1 MNEQEKAR
9 RKRIA
14 ALTVILPVLA
24 GIAIVVAGNLF
35 GQESTEKEK
44 KPAAAGRPK
53 VERTEAA
60 NPTAT
65 GSPAPRVRLE
75 EPATGKRFDSA
86 SLGTTPFAVVFISTH
101 CGAAGKFLGEVAEEL
116 EGGLGAVLAITSA
129 PEVDTPKAVR
139 EFISQ
144 HDIPKS
150 APFHYLVGSESEVH
164 GFWNAW
170 GFNGPLAECGG
181 SIPAHLVGS
190 SKGQYVN
197 TGVLDIDPT
206 GEADLMTE
214 SISSLDH

>member
-9 RKRIA
+9 RKKIA

-35 GQESTEKEK
+35 GQESTESKK
-44 KPAAAGRPK
+44 KPAAEHHAK

-60 NPTAT
+60 NPTET

-75 EPATGKRFDSA
+75 EPASGKRFDSA
-86 SLGTTPFAVVFISTH
+86 SLGTTPFAVVFISTR
-101 CGAAGKFLGEVAEEL
+101 CEAAGNFLGDVAEGL
-116 EGGLGAVLAITSA
+116 EGGRGGVLAITSA

-139 EFISQ
+139 GFLTKHGIAEG
-144 HDIPKS
+144 D
-150 APFHYLVGSESEVH
+150 PFHYLVGSESEVH

-170 GFNGPLAECGG
+170 GFNGPAAKCGG

-197 TGVLDIDPT
+197 AGILDIDPQ
-206 GEADLMTE
+206 GEAELMTE